1 MPSKNLYQQIRTWQ
15 PSFFR
20 SPSLMR
26 VREKALLTVYDDYTK
41 YPNPTQVKKTA
52 ELLGMT
58 TKQVQFWFRDRR
70 ARERRQRRYMQR
82 LKLRD
87 TRVQLCS
94 SSVDSDATTSD
105 VSSTPATPSESAQHS
120 FEFPDMPCM
129 FQSSPYSTP
138 SPNLS
143 PSQSGRFHPIETSW
157 SADAVDSCWP
167 GHVPCVPL
175 PFHRRVTCSLP
186 RYGNGYSA
194 VPQFP
199 TPSQSHRYV
208 P

>member
-1 MPSKNLYQQIRTWQ
+1 MTSKNLYQQIKTWQ

-41 YPNPTQVKKTA
+41 YPNPTQVKKTV

-94 SSVDSDATTSD
+94 SSVNSDATTSD
-105 VSSTPATPSESAQHS
+105 VSSTPGTPSESAQPS

-138 SPNLS
+138 SPSLS
-143 PSQSGRFHPIETSW
+143 PSPSYPIEPSW

-167 GHVPCVPL
+167 GHVPCVPHSCHCGVICGL
-175 PFHRRVTCSLP
+175 R

-199 TPSQSHRYV
+199 TPPQSHRYL